1 MRRTITTCA
10 LVPALC
16 VGGALVLA
24 HTQESAGKIPIT
36 TSSTEARDLYLKG
49 RDLAEKLRATDAR
62 RFYEQAVEKD
72 KNFALGYVG
81 LANTA
86 PTTREFIDAVE
97 RASALAGSVSEGERH
112 MIGGLDKGLKGDP
125 AGVPRALHGAGRA
138 VPERRTRANAP
149 GEYVLRSPGI

>member
-10 LVPALC
+10 LVHALC
-16 VGGALVLA
+16 VGGALVFA

-36 TSSTEARDLYLKG
+36 TSSAEARDLYLKG

-81 LANTA
+81 LANTVGDDQGVHRRGRRA
-86 PTTREFIDAVE
+86 PRRWRA
-97 RASALAGSVSEGERH
+97 ASAKASV
-112 MIGGLDKGLKGDP
+112 
-125 AGVPRALHGAGRA
+125 
-138 VPERRTRANAP
+138 T
-149 GEYVLRSPGI
+149 

>member
-81 LANTA
+81 LANTRA
-86 PTTREFIDAVE
+86 DDE
-97 RASALAGSVSEGERH
+97 RVH
-112 MIGGLDKGLKGDP
+112 
-125 AGVPRALHGAGRA
+125 
-138 VPERRTRANAP
+138 RRR
-149 GEYVLRSPGI
+149 